1 MTDCIQI
8 VEQGTELAEEL
19 LRFVESCS
27 WDEAKEHIAR
37 NIREWVFTDWE
48 TMFAAVRDGKIVG
61 MASVMKT
68 DYYPLP
74 EVFPWV
80 SCIFVSEEYRGQR
93 ISGELI
99 ACANRY
105 LQAHGFDRSYIP
117 SEFTGLY
124 EHYGYRYLR
133 DIVNYGGGIDRLY
146 VKELGEENDSTD
158 RHISGK
164 REYD

>member
-8 VEQGTELAEEL
+8 VERGAGLAEEL
-19 LRFVESCS
+19 LRFVENCS
-27 WDEAKEHIAR
+27 WDEAKDHIAR
-37 NIREWVFTDWE
+37 NIREWAFTDWE
-48 TMFAAVRDGKIVG
+48 TMFAAIRDGKIVG

-105 LQAHGFDRSYIP
+105 LMEQGFDRSYIP

-124 EHYGYRYLR
+124 EHYGYRYVR

-146 VKELGEENDSTD
+146 VKELGEENDSTE
-158 RHISGK
+158 RK
-164 REYD
+164 